1 MTLVAHLHGAPDRLP
16 FVGHF
21 RAASSRGSL
30 AYAVAGS
37 VAARS
42 DVETAFR
49 AARCVEGALAGVS
62 LEGLSDKVL
71 VLEGIWGALSAIDG
85 CDLGPKEGS
94 DLVALIAVL
103 DEQGM
108 GIAGPGLG
116 GVWAWNETGL
126 TPLVQGAHPLLS
138 SAGRP
143 ERLPGMLTLDSVC
156 PSVVAVA
163 HDHPVPT
170 LQFNGLERRCG
181 VNP

>member
-21 RAASSRGSL
+21 RAARSCGNL
-30 AYAVAGS
+30 AYAIAGS

-42 DVETAFR
+42 DVDTAFR
-49 AARCVEGALAGVS
+49 AARCVEGALAGVA
-62 LEGLSDKVL
+62 LEGLNDKV
-71 VLEGIWGALSAIDG
+71 VLLESVWAALLAVNA
-85 CDLGPKEGS
+85 CDLGPNEGS

-103 DEQGM
+103 DDQGM

-116 GVWAWNETGL
+116 GVWAWNQTTL

>member
-21 RAASSRGSL
+21 RAARSHGNL

-37 VAARS
+37 VASRS

-49 AARCVEGALAGVS
+49 AARSIESALLGVS
-62 LEGLSDKVL
+62 FEGLNDKVL
-71 VLEGIWGALSAIDG
+71 LLEGIWNALSAIDG

-116 GVWAWNETGL
+116 GVWAWGEAGL

-138 SAGRP
+138 GAGRP
-143 ERLPGMLTLDSVC
+143 ERLLGMLTLDSVC

-170 LQFNGLERRCG
+170 LQFHGLKQRCG